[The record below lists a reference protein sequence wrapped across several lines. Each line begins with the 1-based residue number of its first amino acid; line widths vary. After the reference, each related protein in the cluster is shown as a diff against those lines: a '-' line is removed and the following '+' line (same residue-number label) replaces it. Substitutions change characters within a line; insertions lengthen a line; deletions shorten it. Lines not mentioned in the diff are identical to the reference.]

1 MLVEP
6 AALVAPVD
14 STAVSGCSDPTQADS
29 VSVPVVEFEVA
40 TLIVVVA
47 AAAVVETAA
56 GAAFVFAVE
65 FAVVVGIVL

>member
-14 STAVSGCSDPTQADS
+14 STAVSGCSNPTWVDS

-47 AAAVVETAA
+47 AAAVVEIVA
-56 GAAFVFAVE
+56 GAAFVS
-65 FAVVVGIVL
+65 AVVVVAAVVL

>member
-14 STAVSGCSDPTQADS
+14 STAVSGCSNPTWADS
-29 VSVPVVEFEVA
+29 VSVPVVELGVA
-40 TLIVVVA
+40 TLTVVVA
-47 AAAVVETAA
+47 AATVVE
-56 GAAFVFAVE
+56 AAFVSAVE